1 MHKDKTRVV
10 IFTESLRIEGDIG
23 LLPGVRLT
31 DYMGKAN
38 LFIAV
43 SKVTV
48 TDHEGNPRLSGPFL
62 NVHRDKIEVIM
73 PICEE
78 DGLCAAE

>member
-1 MHKDKTRVV
+1 
-10 IFTESLRIEGDIG
+10 
-23 LLPGVRLT
+23 
-31 DYMGKAN
+31 MGKAN